1 MLRDAKRCQVIQK
14 FSFIESL
21 SLSHPKNR
29 HGQPHL
35 GKLNTDQAFSF
46 QQQRISNPGQLLATK
61 TQKQTQK
68 KIQQQPSA
76 IITTSGKA
84 TTIDSNW
91 YQPTS
96 DFSLS
101 LAEIIHATRDK
112 TGNYPEPN
120 FKSNFNPTH
129 RSGYL
134 AKILFA
140 LACSYSLFVI
150 WWLFG
155 HQGSNL
161 LVTLMGGKNVVLS
174 KSEIEFIDYLERS
187 LDQIDRQ
194 KLTNPTTKDGVVYVP
209 VYTPAP
215 ANSTIAS
222 NNLPL
227 GTFPS
232 SSPNS
237 SVSSMPMLPVPNPE
251 PSEPLAIPEPPPLP
265 APTPLVDNFTSAEQI
280 EPTNQ
285 MAIAEPQQS
294 SIATR
299 PDISH
304 TLVGVLELGAGRAA
318 ALVKIKGQTR
328 RVWVGEAIDSNGWVL
343 ESISDQQANI
353 SNQGQVRAISV
364 GETF

>member
-21 SLSHPKNR
+21 SLSSPKNR
-29 HGQPHL
+29 HGQPPL

-46 QQQRISNPGQLLATK
+46 QQQRISNPGQLLATQ

-68 KIQQQPSA
+68 QVQKQPSA
-76 IITTSGKA
+76 IVTTSGKA

-101 LAEIIHATRDK
+101 LAEIIHATRDN
-112 TGNYPEPN
+112 TGNYPEQN
-120 FKSNFNPTH
+120 SKSSFNPAH
-129 RSGYL
+129 RSNYL

-140 LACSYSLFVI
+140 LSCSYSLFVI

-161 LVTLMGGKNVVLS
+161 LTTLMGGKNIMLS
-174 KSEIEFIDYLERS
+174 KSEIEFIDYMGRS
-187 LDQIDRQ
+187 LDQIDR
-194 KLTNPTTKDGVVYVP
+194 KAATHPTTNDGVVYVP
-209 VYTPAP
+209 VYTPNP

-227 GTFPS
+227 ATVPS
-232 SSPNS
+232 SSPS
-237 SVSSMPMLPVPNPE
+237 SGIPSMPVLPPLNPE
-251 PSEPLAIPEPPPLP
+251 PIEPLAIPEPPPLP
-265 APTPLVDNFTSAEQI
+265 APTPLGDNFTSAEQI
-280 EPTNQ
+280 EPIGQ
-285 MAIAEPQQS
+285 KA
-294 SIATR
+294 IATR

-304 TLVGVLELGAGRAA
+304 TLVGVLELGAGRSA

-328 RVWVGEAIDSNGWVL
+328 RVWVGETIGTDGWVL

>member
-21 SLSHPKNR
+21 SLSRPKNR

-35 GKLNTDQAFSF
+35 GKLNTDQTFSF

-61 TQKQTQK
+61 TQKKNQK
-68 KIQQQPSA
+68 QPSA
-76 IITTSGKA
+76 IVTTSGKA

-96 DFSLS
+96 DYSLS
-101 LAEIIHATRDK
+101 LAEIIHATTGN
-112 TGNYPEPN
+112 TGNYAKPN
-120 FKSNFNPTH
+120 SKSSFNPAH
-129 RSGYL
+129 RNSYL

-161 LVTLMGGKNVVLS
+161 LTSLVGGKNIVLS
-174 KSEIEFIDYLERS
+174 KSEIEFIDYMERS

-194 KLTNPTTKDGVVYVP
+194 EATNHPANDGTVYVP

-215 ANSTIAS
+215 SNSAIAS

-227 GTFPS
+227 ATFPS
-232 SSPNS
+232 SSPSS
-237 SVSSMPMLPVPNPE
+237 SVPSMPVLPPPNPE
-251 PSEPLAIPEPPPLP
+251 PSQPLAIPEPPPLP
-265 APTPLVDNFTSAEQI
+265 APTPLGENFTSAEQI
-280 EPTNQ
+280 EPINQ
-285 MAIAEPQQS
+285 TAIAEPQKS

-299 PDISH
+299 PNISH
-304 TLVGVLELGAGRAA
+304 TLMGVLELGAGRSA
-318 ALVKIKGQTR
+318 ALIKIKGQTR
-328 RVWVGEAIDSNGWVL
+328 QVWVGETIDSDGWVL

-353 SNQGQVRAISV
+353 SNQGQIRAISV